1 MEVTAPWMAA
11 RAWILGV
18 TLLSLHVA
26 HGMRMRR
33 VGAENVTD
41 DGNVL
46 KIIGV
51 RNDRPFHPSDA
62 MSFLPEDRTPL
73 IRPNTCTGTG
83 CCPGNIYNPSV
94 VNNGV
99 HTWNVYFGGWDGV
112 KTCKDSISVAVTT
125 DDWAS
130 INPHVPMVA
139 TGSCQHVNNPSAVK
153 VSTDSWAMVFTQDNA
168 NINKPG
174 VSLGT
179 DGTDWKPNR
188 GGSTFLMMTG
198 YPGWGTPTSG
208 ANVNGGNVIHYDAS
222 NGTWHFLFTDFNQ
235 LSQHSVFHATGTNGL
250 GGVFTY
256 NGVAVSQSGLIVND
270 LKRVNGHYIIG
281 LHHNG
286 PDTYIATSA
295 SPAAFSA
302 PKLFFSH
309 KGPLDKY
316 ITSVGFVIDSSGT
329 KLLGALYG
337 AGAVPTLDHN
347 RIFAQWIQKRVVFL
361 SNDGVVLWS
370 STSAVGPNVQVLR
383 PVPGQEQSYTGRF
396 HVYDVDHVNH
406 DAPGT
411 LLYKSPVLTVS
422 PGEVWE
428 LTMQ

>member
-1 MEVTAPWMAA
+1 
-11 RAWILGV
+11 
-18 TLLSLHVA
+18 
-26 HGMRMRR
+26 
-33 VGAENVTD
+33 
-41 DGNVL
+41 
-46 KIIGV
+46 
-51 RNDRPFHPSDA
+51 
-62 MSFLPEDRTPL
+62 
-73 IRPNTCTGTG
+73 
-83 CCPGNIYNPSV
+83 
-94 VNNGV
+94 
-99 HTWNVYFGGWDGV
+99 
-112 KTCKDSISVAVTT
+112 
-125 DDWAS
+125 
-130 INPHVPMVA
+130 
-139 TGSCQHVNNPSAVK
+139 
-153 VSTDSWAMVFTQDNA
+153 MVFTQDNA

-179 DGTDWKPNR
+179 EGTDWKPNR
-188 GGSTFLMMTG
+188 GGATFLMMTG

-208 ANVNGGNVIHYDAS
+208 ADVNGGNVVHYDAS